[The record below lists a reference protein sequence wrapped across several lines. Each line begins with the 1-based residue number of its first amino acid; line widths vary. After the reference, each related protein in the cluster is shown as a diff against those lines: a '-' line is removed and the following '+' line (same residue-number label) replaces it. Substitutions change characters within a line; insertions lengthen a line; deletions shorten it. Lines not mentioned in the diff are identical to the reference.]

1 MPLEKAHEMLRIV
14 KAERLAHLSDAQ
26 RKVVGMGE
34 QAAGNELF
42 GRLARLHAH
51 QFAEIAAR
59 KAASLGKICHRGQ
72 PFAAGFRFDV
82 VFEQCLKLCDHGVVD
97 FLARSRTGSR
107 RNTGNN

>member
-1 MPLEKAHEMLRIV
+1 
-14 KAERLAHLSDAQ
+14 
-26 RKVVGMGE
+26 MGE

-59 KAASLGKICHRGQ
+59 KVPSLGKIRHRGR
-72 PFAAGFRFDV
+72 PLTAGFRFDLAYD
-82 VFEQCLKLCDHGVVD
+82 QCRKLCDHGV
-97 FLARSRTGSR
+97 FGSLARSRTGSR